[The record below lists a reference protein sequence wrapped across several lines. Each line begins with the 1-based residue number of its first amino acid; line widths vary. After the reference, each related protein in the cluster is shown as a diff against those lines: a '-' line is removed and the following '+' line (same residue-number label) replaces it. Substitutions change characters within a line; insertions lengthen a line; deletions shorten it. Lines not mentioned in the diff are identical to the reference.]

1 MKTPKQQIKIYR
13 QVCRDLEKIILIQEK
28 YITLLDNKGVE
39 VLNRMLNVQRITDF
53 LLTSLQEKNGEIEDL
68 NKRYFEMI
76 RAYNSLAEF
85 SKSAEEFG
93 IDVECHRS
101 RLPENQVHD
110 FKIGQTVLE
119 SGKVRSWMSGRIEPK
134 KKKKRRKK
142 KQQ

>member
-76 RAYNSLAEF
+76 RAYNALAEF
-85 SKSAEEFG
+85 NKSAKEMG
-93 IDVECHRS
+93 IDIDSHRS
-101 RLPENQVHD
+101 KLPENQVHD

-142 KQQ
+142 KV

>member
-68 NKRYFEMI
+68 NKRFFEMI

-93 IDVECHRS
+93 IDVESHRS

>member
-93 IDVECHRS
+93 IDVESHRS

>member
-93 IDVECHRS
+93 IDVESHRS

-134 KKKKRRKK
+134 KKKKPRKK
-142 KQQ
+142 KQ

>member
-85 SKSAEEFG
+85 SKSAQEMG
-93 IDVECHRS
+93 IDIESHRS
-101 RLPENQVHD
+101 KLPENQVHD

-134 KKKKRRKK
+134 KKQKRRKK
-142 KQQ
+142 KD

>member
-1 MKTPKQQIKIYR
+1 MKTPTQQIKIYKKI
-13 QVCRDLEKIILIQEK
+13 CKDLENIILIQEK
-28 YITLLDNKGVE
+28 YISLLDQKGMD
-39 VLNRMLNVQRITDF
+39 VLNRMLYGHKIQNF
-53 LLTSLQEKNGEIEDL
+53 LLDSLKERNGEVEDL

-85 SKSAEEFG
+85 SKSAQEMG
-93 IDVECHRS
+93 IDIESPRS

-142 KQQ
+142 ND

>member
-93 IDVECHRS
+93 IDVESHRS

-134 KKKKRRKK
+134 NKKKRRKK

>member
-1 MKTPKQQIKIYR
+1 
-13 QVCRDLEKIILIQEK
+13 LIQEK

-93 IDVECHRS
+93 IDVESHRS

>member
-39 VLNRMLNVQRITDF
+39 VLNRMLNVQRITEF

-93 IDVECHRS
+93 IDVESHRS

-134 KKKKRRKK
+134 KKKKRRNK

>member
-1 MKTPKQQIKIYR
+1 MKTPTQQIKIYKMI
-13 QVCRDLEKIILIQEK
+13 CKDLENIILIQEK
-28 YITLLDNKGVE
+28 YISLLDQKGMD
-39 VLNRMLNVQRITDF
+39 VLNRMLYGHKIQNF
-53 LLTSLQEKNGEIEDL
+53 LLDSLKERNGEVEDL

-85 SKSAEEFG
+85 SKSEQEMG
-93 IDVECHRS
+93 IDIESHRS

-110 FKIGQTVLE
+110 FKIGHTVLE

-142 KQQ
+142 KD

>member
-85 SKSAEEFG
+85 SKSAQEMG
-93 IDVECHRS
+93 IDIESHRS

-119 SGKVRSWMSGRIEPK
+119 SGKIRTWMSGRIEPK
-134 KKKKRRKK
+134 KKKKRGKK
-142 KQQ
+142 KD

>member
-68 NKRYFEMI
+68 NKRYF
-76 RAYNSLAEF
+76 
-85 SKSAEEFG
+85 
-93 IDVECHRS
+93 
-101 RLPENQVHD
+101 
-110 FKIGQTVLE
+110 
-119 SGKVRSWMSGRIEPK
+119 
-134 KKKKRRKK
+134 
-142 KQQ
+142 

>member
-1 MKTPKQQIKIYR
+1 MKTPKAQNKIYK
-13 QVCRDLEKIILIQEK
+13 QICKDLEKIILIQEE
-28 YITLLDNKGVE
+28 YISLLDQKGMD
-39 VLNRMLNVQRITDF
+39 VLNRMLYGHKIQNF
-53 LLTSLQEKNGEIEDL
+53 LLDSLQERNGDIEDL

-76 RAYNSLAEF
+76 RAYNALAEF
-85 SKSAEEFG
+85 NKSAKEMG
-93 IDVECHRS
+93 IDIESHRS

-142 KQQ
+142 KD

>member
-85 SKSAEEFG
+85 SKSAQEMG
-93 IDVECHRS
+93 IDIESHRS

-134 KKKKRRKK
+134 KTKKRRKK

>member
-93 IDVECHRS
+93 IDVESHRS

-134 KKKKRRKK
+134 KKKKRGKK
-142 KQQ
+142 KQ

>member
-93 IDVECHRS
+93 IDVESHRS

-142 KQQ
+142 K

>member
-93 IDVECHRS
+93 IDVESHRS

-134 KKKKRRKK
+134 KKKKRGKK

>member
-85 SKSAEEFG
+85 SKSAQEMG
-93 IDVECHRS
+93 IDIESHRS
-101 RLPENQVHD
+101 RLPENQVQD

-142 KQQ
+142 KD

>member
-93 IDVECHRS
+93 IDVESHRS

-134 KKKKRRKK
+134 KTKKRRKK
-142 KQQ
+142 KQL

>member
-93 IDVECHRS
+93 IDVESHRS
-101 RLPENQVHD
+101 RLPENQEHD

-134 KKKKRRKK
+134 KKKKRRNK

>member
-93 IDVECHRS
+93 IDVESHRS

-134 KKKKRRKK
+134 KTKKQRKK

>member
-93 IDVECHRS
+93 IDVESHRS

-119 SGKVRSWMSGRIEPK
+119 SGKVRSWMSGRIVPK
-134 KKKKRRKK
+134 KKKKRRNK

>member
-85 SKSAEEFG
+85 SKSAQEMG
-93 IDVECHRS
+93 IDIESHRS

-142 KQQ
+142 KD

>member
-93 IDVECHRS
+93 IDVESHRS

-134 KKKKRRKK
+134 KTKKRRKK

>member
-93 IDVECHRS
+93 IDVESHRS

-119 SGKVRSWMSGRIEPK
+119 SGKVRSWMSGRIVPK

>member
-1 MKTPKQQIKIYR
+1 MKTPTQQIKIYKKI
-13 QVCRDLEKIILIQEK
+13 CKDLENIILIQEK
-28 YITLLDNKGVE
+28 YISLLDQKGMD
-39 VLNRMLNVQRITDF
+39 VLNRMLYGHKVQNF
-53 LLTSLQEKNGEIEDL
+53 LLDSLQERNGEIEDL

-85 SKSAEEFG
+85 SKSAQKMG
-93 IDVECHRS
+93 IDIESHRS

-142 KQQ
+142 KD

>member
-93 IDVECHRS
+93 IDVESHRS

-119 SGKVRSWMSGRIEPK
+119 SGKVRSRSEEHTSEL
-134 KKKKRRKK
+134 
-142 KQQ
+142 QSQD

>member
-93 IDVECHRS
+93 IDVESHRS

-119 SGKVRSWMSGRIEPK
+119 SGKVRFLDEWK
-134 KKKKRRKK
+134 D
-142 KQQ
+142 

>member
-53 LLTSLQEKNGEIEDL
+53 LLTSLQEKIGEIEDL

-93 IDVECHRS
+93 IDVESHRS

-134 KKKKRRKK
+134 KKKKRGKK

>member
-93 IDVECHRS
+93 IDVESHRS

-134 KKKKRRKK
+134 KKKKRRNK

>member
-39 VLNRMLNVQRITDF
+39 VLNRMLNIQRITDF

-93 IDVECHRS
+93 IDVESHRS

-134 KKKKRRKK
+134 KTKKRRKK

>member
-1 MKTPKQQIKIYR
+1 MKTPTQQIKIYKKI
-13 QVCRDLEKIILIQEK
+13 CKDLENIILIQEK
-28 YITLLDNKGVE
+28 YISLLDQKGMD
-39 VLNRMLNVQRITDF
+39 VLNRMLYGHKIQNF
-53 LLTSLQEKNGEIEDL
+53 LLDSLKERNGEVEHL

-85 SKSAEEFG
+85 SKSAQEMG
-93 IDVECHRS
+93 IDIESHRS

-119 SGKVRSWMSGRIEPK
+119 SGKVRSWMSGWIEPK

-142 KQQ
+142 KD

>member
-93 IDVECHRS
+93 IDVESHRS

-142 KQQ
+142 KD

>member
-28 YITLLDNKGVE
+28 YIDLLDDKGLE
-39 VLNRMLNVQRITDF
+39 VLQRFLNVQRITDF

-93 IDVECHRS
+93 IDVESHRS

-134 KKKKRRKK
+134 KKKKRGKK